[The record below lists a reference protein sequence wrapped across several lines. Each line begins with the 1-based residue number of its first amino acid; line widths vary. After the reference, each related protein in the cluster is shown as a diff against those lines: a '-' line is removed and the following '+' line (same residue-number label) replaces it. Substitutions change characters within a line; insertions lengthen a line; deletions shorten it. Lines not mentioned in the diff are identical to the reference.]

1 MTDHFPKFTYQVY
14 NASSHLVD
22 VCVNKSLSKLVI
34 NSLEYMMSLL
44 LKDGRT
50 SFDAGYMPAVD
61 PVADFS
67 AL

>member
-1 MTDHFPKFTYQVY
+1 MTDHFSKFTYQVY
-14 NASSHLVD
+14 NASNHLVG
-22 VCVNKSLSKLVI
+22 VCVDKGLSKLVI
-34 NSLEYMMSLL
+34 NSLGYMTSLL
-44 LKDGRT
+44 MKDGRT